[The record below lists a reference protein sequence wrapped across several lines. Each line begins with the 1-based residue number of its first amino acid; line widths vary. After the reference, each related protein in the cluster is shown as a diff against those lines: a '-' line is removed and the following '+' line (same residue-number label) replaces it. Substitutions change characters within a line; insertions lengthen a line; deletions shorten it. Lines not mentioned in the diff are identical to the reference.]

1 MGKREESK
9 SLVFLIQFIEADNIE
24 LFLLSSHD
32 ILMTVWVQWYAKY
45 EGVYFLWLKSVF
57 KGFDSFSKTEGVRW
71 LVVYSRL

>member
-1 MGKREESK
+1 MMGKREESK

-45 EGVYFLWLKSVF
+45 EGVYF
-57 KGFDSFSKTEGVRW
+57 
-71 LVVYSRL
+71 